1 MQPKIVKLIIEHA
14 KERLPK
20 EPLYLAKLKI
30 KHANSKST
38 YCIYIDKKYPMPITK
53 NLSMPIKN
61 NTVNGSF
68 TIISQILKI
77 TVFHL
82 FFGSSSF
89 YYTLGTAVEML
100 LLLLINQINLPWCP
114 NQNSGT
120 FL

>member
-61 NTVNGSF
+61 NTVKKQHNK
-68 TIISQILKI
+68 LHK
-77 TVFHL
+77 
-82 FFGSSSF
+82 
-89 YYTLGTAVEML
+89 ML
-100 LLLLINQINLPWCP
+100 YFN
-114 NQNSGT
+114 
-120 FL
+120 